1 MRKCRYKEC
10 VSDDLESKSIVKKAE
25 IRHINRRRQ
34 KGQAMLELA
43 LTLPIFMTML
53 LGVFEVARVFF
64 YNVSVNNA
72 SREAARYAASSG
84 CPSSTNCAAA
94 DMQYFEDCTGIKNRA
109 ISKSPG
115 IGLTAADI
123 TLQFDTG
130 HGTTATTNAC
140 SSSQT
145 LVTGNRVIV
154 TVVKDFMF
162 IVPIPGLKN
171 FTISNTTYR
180 TYLGQVSP

>member
-1 MRKCRYKEC
+1 MRTLRAFCKRK
-10 VSDDLESKSIVKKAE
+10 
-25 IRHINRRRQ
+25 Q

-43 LTLPIFMTML
+43 LTLPIFLTML

-84 CPSSTNCAAA
+84 CPSSSTCAAA
-94 DMQYFEDCTGIKNRA
+94 DVQYFEDCTGIKNRA
-109 ISKSPG
+109 INKSAG
-115 IGLTAADI
+115 IGLKASEI

-130 HGTTATTNAC
+130 HGTTPTTNPCTAN
-140 SSSQT
+140 QT
-145 LVTGNRVIV
+145 LATGNRVIV
-154 TVVKDFMF
+154 TVTKNFVF

-180 TYLGQVSP
+180 TYMGQVSP